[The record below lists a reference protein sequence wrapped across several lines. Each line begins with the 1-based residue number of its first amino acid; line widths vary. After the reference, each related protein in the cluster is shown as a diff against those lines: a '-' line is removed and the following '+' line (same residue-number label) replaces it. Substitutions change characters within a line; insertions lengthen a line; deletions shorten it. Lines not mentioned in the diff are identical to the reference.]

1 MALRLRL
8 GERLVQAGLLTQQ
21 QLEKGLQVHAATG
34 DQIGRTLVK
43 LGYLD
48 EDSLVRTLC
57 TDAGIPYL
65 TLTDQVPEPGA
76 IAALPAAMATQHSAL
91 PLRDERGRLL
101 VAMADPFNLDAVTA
115 VEHAAGRPIKVVAA
129 PKAAIATLVARS
141 YNGAKSTGSLSPQAA
156 TTGPATAAHAAATQA
171 AVARATVTARPA
183 PISRTTRPAA
193 DDVAATAST
202 PGPPVVVDTT
212 QARARKTESR
222 DSARDTARDTSGVNA
237 AAIADE
243 IIKRGL
249 SIGATDI
256 HIEPAEDDVRVRF
269 RLDGL
274 LQEGVKHPK
283 AVQAPL
289 MSRVKIV
296 AGLDIAETRL
306 PQDGRIRFADGG
318 RNVDI
323 RVSTYPTIHG
333 EDIVL
338 RLLDKSKAALDLD
351 VLGMDRSDLAL
362 LRVLF
367 RQPHGLVTVTGPTG
381 SGKTTTLYAGL
392 VELNTPEH
400 CIMTLEDPVEYE
412 LPGVRQSQINPKA
425 GVTFASGLRSI
436 LRHDPDIILVGEIRD
451 RETLQ
456 IALSAALTGHLVL
469 TTLHTTT
476 AAGAIPRLL
485 DMGAEAFV
493 LASSL
498 QLAVSQRLVRV
509 LCEHCKVVADLP
521 AMLRERYDLAGVNT
535 FGPRGCPTC
544 NNRGYKGR
552 TGIFEL
558 VPVTQD
564 MLPAIYERRPAEEL
578 HRLSGR
584 PTILDDGLRKVRA
597 GVTSLEELL
606 RVIVA

>member
-1 MALRLRL
+1 VALKLRL
-8 GERLVQAGLLTQQ
+8 GERLVQAGLLTPQ

-57 TDAGIPYL
+57 ADAGIPYL

-76 IAALPAAMATQHSAL
+76 IAALPAAMATQHAAL

-141 YNGAKSTGSLSPQAA
+141 YNGGRSSPATSAFAA

-183 PISRTTRPAA
+183 PISRTRIAT
-193 DDVAATAST
+193 DDIATAPSIS
-202 PGPPVVVDTT
+202 GPPVVVDTT
-212 QARARKTESR
+212 RARKTDAREP
-222 DSARDTARDTSGVNA
+222 ARDAARDTSGINA
-237 AAIADE
+237 AALADD

-256 HIEPAEDDVRVRF
+256 HIEPAEEDVRIRY

-274 LQEGVKHPK
+274 LQEGSKHPK

-351 VLGMDRSDLAL
+351 LLGMDRSDLAL

-367 RQPHGLVTVTGPTG
+367 RQPHGLVAVTGPTG

-485 DMGAEAFV
+485 DMGAEPFV

-552 TGIFEL
+552 SGIFEL

>member
-1 MALRLRL
+1 MALKLRL
-8 GERLVQAGLLTQQ
+8 GERLVQAGLLTPQ

-57 TDAGIPYL
+57 ADAGIPYL

-76 IAALPAAMATQHSAL
+76 IAALPAAMATQHAAL

-141 YNGAKSTGSLSPQAA
+141 YNGGRSSPTAAVSA

-183 PISRTTRPAA
+183 PVTRSTRIATDDMAAAPSIS
-193 DDVAATAST
+193 
-202 PGPPVVVDTT
+202 GPPVVVDTT
-212 QARARKTESR
+212 RARKTDAREPAREAAR
-222 DSARDTARDTSGVNA
+222 DSSGINA
-237 AAIADE
+237 AGIADD

-249 SIGATDI
+249 SLGATDI
-256 HIEPAEDDVRVRF
+256 HIEPAEEEVRVRY

-274 LQEGVKHPK
+274 LQEGSKHPK
-283 AVQAPL
+283 ASQAPL

-333 EDIVL
+333 EDILL

-351 VLGMDRSDLAL
+351 LLGMDRSDLAL

-367 RQPHGLVTVTGPTG
+367 RQPHGLVAVTGPTG

-485 DMGAEAFV
+485 DMGAEPFV

-552 TGIFEL
+552 SGIFEL